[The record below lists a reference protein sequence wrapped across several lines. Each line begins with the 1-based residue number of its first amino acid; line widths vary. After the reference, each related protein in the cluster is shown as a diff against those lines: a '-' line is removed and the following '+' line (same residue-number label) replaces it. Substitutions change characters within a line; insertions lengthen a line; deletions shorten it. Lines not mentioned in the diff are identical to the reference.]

1 MGVRRGKFGDGCLM
15 NLRKSVARLVTL
27 AVVGLA
33 VLLGWFAWDHYT
45 RAPWTRDA
53 RVRADVVTLSSD
65 VSGRIISLQV
75 QDNQHVEKGQLLL
88 EIDPSRYT
96 LAVEHAKRSVEVA
109 KAALG
114 QSEATIVASQALLK
128 QRQSEERRRRTLKER
143 AAISGEE
150 WEKSSTDVS
159 VAQAD
164 LLRNEA
170 NLGFA
175 QANVQL
181 AIAALAEAEHD
192 LERTR
197 VESPVNGYVTNLLT
211 RQGDYATAGG
221 PLVALVD
228 SKSFYIG
235 GYFEE
240 TKLPRIEVGNPVRI
254 ELMSGEVF
262 SGVVQSIA
270 FAIADRENLPGNR
283 LLANINPS
291 YTWVKLAQR
300 VPVRIQID
308 PQYSGKEHL
317 RAGTT
322 ATVTVL
328 ESLDND
334 QRSQ

>member
-1 MGVRRGKFGDGCLM
+1 M
-15 NLRKSVARLVTL
+15 NKILARLTTVVIVVL
-27 AVVGLA
+27 AFV
-33 VLLGWFAWDHYT
+33 LGWFAWEHYT

-53 RVRADVVTLSSD
+53 RVRADVVTLSAD
-65 VSGRIISLQV
+65 VAGRIVNLAV
-75 QDNQHVEKGQLLL
+75 QDNQHVQKGQLLL
-88 EIDPSRYT
+88 EIDPSRYA

-109 KAALG
+109 KASLG
-114 QSEATIVASQALLK
+114 QSDAAIVASQALLK
-128 QRQSEERRRRTLKER
+128 QRQSEERRRRTLKEG

-150 WEKSSTDVS
+150 WEKSNTDVS

-164 LLRNEA
+164 LLRNQA
-170 NLGFA
+170 NLSFA

-197 VESPVNGYVTNLLT
+197 VESPVSGYVTNLLT

-228 SKSFYIG
+228 SDSFYVS

-240 TKLPRIEVGNPVRI
+240 TKLPRIAVGDRVDI
-254 ELMSGEVF
+254 QLMSGERF
-262 SGVVQSIA
+262 GGSVQSIA
-270 FAIADRENLPGNR
+270 FAIADRENLPGGR

-300 VPVRIQID
+300 VPVRIRID
-308 PQYSGKEHL
+308 ADYAGKDQL

-322 ATVTVL
+322 ATVSV
-328 ESLDND
+328 EEN
-334 QRSQ
+334 

>member
-1 MGVRRGKFGDGCLM
+1 MKKILAQ
-15 NLRKSVARLVTL
+15 LTTL
-27 AVVGLA
+27 AVVALA
-33 VLLGWFAWDHYT
+33 FVLGWFAWEHYT

-53 RVRADVVTLSSD
+53 RVRADVVTLSAD
-65 VSGRIISLQV
+65 VAGRIVNLGV

-88 EIDPSRYT
+88 EIDPSRYA
-96 LAVEHAKRSVEVA
+96 LAVDHAKRSVEVA

-114 QSEATIVASQALLK
+114 QSQATIVASEALLR

-143 AAISGEE
+143 SAISGEE

-164 LLRNEA
+164 LLRNQA

-181 AIAALAEAEHD
+181 AVAALAEAEHD

-197 VESPVNGYVTNLLT
+197 VESPVSGYVTNLLT

-228 SKSFYIG
+228 SDSFYVS

-240 TKLPRIEVGNPVRI
+240 TKLPRIGEGDRVDI
-254 ELMSGEVF
+254 ELMSGERF
-262 SGVVQSIA
+262 GGTVQSIA
-270 FAIADRENLPGNR
+270 FAIADRENLPGGR

-300 VPVRIQID
+300 VPVRIKID
-308 PQYSGKEHL
+308 DDYAGKDTL

-322 ATVTVL
+322 ATVTVQ
-328 ESLDND
+328 ETRNTQDH
-334 QRSQ
+334 R

>member
-1 MGVRRGKFGDGCLM
+1 MKKILAQ
-15 NLRKSVARLVTL
+15 LTTL
-27 AVVGLA
+27 AVVALA
-33 VLLGWFAWDHYT
+33 FVLGWFAWEHYT

-53 RVRADVVTLSSD
+53 RVRADVVTLSAD
-65 VSGRIISLQV
+65 VAGRIVNLGV

-88 EIDPSRYT
+88 EIDPSRYA

-114 QSEATIVASQALLK
+114 QSEATIVASEALLR

-143 AAISGEE
+143 SMIPGEE
-150 WEKSSTDVS
+150 WEKSSTEVS

-164 LLRNEA
+164 LLRNQA

-197 VESPVNGYVTNLLT
+197 VESPVSGYVTNLLT

-228 SKSFYIG
+228 SDSFYVS

-240 TKLPRIEVGNPVRI
+240 TKLPRIGEGDRVDI
-254 ELMSGEVF
+254 ELMSGERF
-262 SGVVQSIA
+262 GGTVQSIA
-270 FAIADRENLPGNR
+270 FAIADRENLPGGR

-300 VPVRIQID
+300 VPVRIKID
-308 PQYSGKEHL
+308 ADYAGKDKL

-322 ATVTVL
+322 ATVTVQ
-328 ESLDND
+328 ESRNT
-334 QRSQ
+334 QNPP